1 MVLRRK
7 FASDASFELIVVSVR
22 SVSLLCPVSARSLS
36 VSPGI
41 GCPRAATPHN
51 PGEVTLPAPR
61 AHVQGCDCRREPT
74 GPHSPSPPRVLG
86 RPDRPGSPGVVLAV
100 HAVRVRAGLHNA
112 GEASATLRPCGLPS
126 RCDPRP
132 MRNCRRTARS
142 SADLTPPPRP
152 PRSPGRALRR
162 PHHAVRPE
170 PFLPLQRRC
179 SLSPVFTAAL
189 TEASRAPLTPR

>member
-36 VSPGI
+36 DFPGM

-61 AHVQGCDCRREPT
+61 AHVQGCDHRREPT
-74 GPHSPSPPRVLG
+74 GPHSPTPPRILG
-86 RPDRPGSPGVVLAV
+86 RPG
-100 HAVRVRAGLHNA
+100 
-112 GEASATLRPCGLPS
+112 
-126 RCDPRP
+126 PRG
-132 MRNCRRTARS
+132 RRGS
-142 SADLTPPPRP
+142 SAPFACGQASTTPGRPPPRYGPAGCRLAVP
-152 PRSPGRALRR
+152 PGPGATTGGRPGVRQTAASGPASPAALVSALRT

-170 PFLPLQRRC
+170 PFLPLRRRC

-189 TEASRAPLTPR
+189 TEASRAPFTPR